1 MSGSRIQLRGTTWNH
16 SRGFLPMVATAQRF
30 SELHPH
36 VEITWERRSL
46 KAFEDY
52 PVERLAAEY
61 DLIVLDH
68 PAVGQGARKGALL
81 PLDEH
86 LPADFLQDQAR
97 HSTGASHES
106 YAYNGHQW
114 SLAIDAAAPVAF
126 WRDDLLHARGLTV
139 PQTWDELMGLAAAGH
154 VEVPAAPIN
163 CLMNF
168 YSLCI
173 AHGETPFTQPD
184 RICAREVAQ
193 RALAQLRDLLSRC
206 EPGCWHRNP
215 IASHDLVSAMENTQ
229 LLYCPLAYGYS
240 NYARPGYAPHRL
252 TSGEPPTIRGE
263 RLHTTLG
270 GAGLGISASAR
281 HPRVAAAYAA
291 FVATG
296 TTQRTLY
303 THSGGQPGHRTAWL
317 EDENNRLTHG
327 YFAATLPVLDRA
339 YLRPR
344 YAGYLKFQDRAGP
357 VVHEA
362 LQGRTT
368 DSTALDL
375 LDALYRESL
384 DGQSHAAA

>member
-1 MSGSRIQLRGTTWNH
+1 MSGSRIELRGTTWNH

-52 PVERLAAEY
+52 PVERLAAEF

-68 PAVGQGARKGALL
+68 PAVGQGARNGALL
-81 PLDEH
+81 PLDDH
-86 LPADFLQDQAR
+86 LPAEFLADQAR

-106 YAYNGHQW
+106 YRCNGHPW
-114 SLAIDAAAPVAF
+114 SLAIDAAAPIAF
-126 WRDDLLHARGLTV
+126 WRDDLLAARGVGV
-139 PQTWDELMGLAAAGH
+139 PKTWNDVLALAAAGH

-173 AHGETPFTQPD
+173 AHGETPFTAPD
-184 RICAREVAQ
+184 RICAREVGHA
-193 RALAQLRDLLSRC
+193 ALGRLRELLARC
-206 EPGCWHRNP
+206 DRGCWNRNP
-215 IASHDLVSAMENTQ
+215 IASHDLVASAENTQ

-240 NYARPGYAPHRL
+240 NYARTGYAAHRL
-252 TSGEPPTIRGE
+252 SSGEPPTIAGQPLR
-263 RLHTTLG
+263 TTLG
-270 GAGLGISASAR
+270 GAGLGISATTR
-281 HPRVAAAYAA
+281 HPRVAAAYAE
-291 FVATG
+291 FVASG
-296 TTQRTLY
+296 ATQRTLY
-303 THSGGQPGHRTAWL
+303 TQSGGQPGHRTAWL
-317 EDENNRLTHG
+317 DAENNRIAGG

-357 VVHEA
+357 VLHEA
-362 LQGRTT
+362 LQGRVA
-368 DSTALDL
+368 DSAALDQ
-375 LDALYRESL
+375 LDVLYRESL
-384 DGQSHAAA
+384 GGQSHAAA